1 MTKKI
6 LRQVD
11 GGAALITFNNPE
23 KRNAVSLEMWQAVEA
38 ALDAYAADEAV
49 RVLILTGASDKAFVS
64 GADISKFESERAAAD
79 AIAHYNAQTARVYDK
94 LEAFPKPTIAKIR
107 GYCIG
112 GGLNLAACCD
122 LRIATEDARFAMPAA
137 KLGLGYGYQGVKRL
151 ATVTGLANALEL
163 AFTARQFSAGEALA
177 MGLANRVLPA
187 DELDAYVEDYAQRIA
202 DNAPLTIQTFKAAA
216 IELKKHE
223 SARDLDRLKAM
234 VEACFASA
242 DYAEGRKAFMEKRK
256 PAFQGR

>member
-151 ATVTGLANALEL
+151 AAVTGLPNALEL

-187 DELDAYVEDYAQRIA
+187 GELDAYVEDYAQRIA
-202 DNAPLTIQTFKAAA
+202 GNAPLTIQTFKAAA

>member
-151 ATVTGLANALEL
+151 AAVTGLPNALEL
-163 AFTARQFSAGEALA
+163 AFTARQFSAGEAMA

-202 DNAPLTIQTFKAAA
+202 DNAPLTIQTFTAAA